1 MKLKGQKGSF
11 QWHKPTLGIMTI
23 SSGLTQFI
31 GFGSTLA
38 LGHVYLPS
46 DFGQYSLAISMAT
59 VLAPVLT
66 FSMEI
71 FIVPAKDDREAR
83 LYVRRIFMAMLRNF
97 VILLFCG
104 LLLQHIKI
112 AEVAQSIDITIAGLL
127 GLLLALLYAT
137 FSVVTQILLRE
148 QEFKKLAIRNPVQNF
163 LIGASQI
170 ALSAPITKNFG
181 LILGE
186 FLGRIVGTSFLARRA
201 TRIYRKW
208 DSLETKDVPKPV
220 KPSLIFVN
228 FSSIVFD
235 LLSVSAVIF
244 FSTAFFTKGEVGQ
257 VAMAQRILSFP
268 VVLLGTVF
276 SQYLLAKG
284 AAEFRVG
291 RRLNSEGFNSI
302 LTLLFIISFVILG
315 VLYLLL
321 PLIVEMLLGNKWLE
335 SITIIHYLIPATLIS
350 FIWNPLSSLFYVYR
364 KWYAFLYVSMI
375 RFLFILIA
383 ASFSRFQ
390 ELPLSRSLMI
400 ITLFGAIAQLGGI
413 WYLRKLCTNSLID

>member
-244 FSTAFFTKGEVGQ
+244 FSTAF
-257 VAMAQRILSFP
+257 
-268 VVLLGTVF
+268 LLKVKWARLRWRNEYSV
-276 SQYLLAKG
+276 SQ
-284 AAEFRVG
+284 
-291 RRLNSEGFNSI
+291 
-302 LTLLFIISFVILG
+302 
-315 VLYLLL
+315 
-321 PLIVEMLLGNKWLE
+321 
-335 SITIIHYLIPATLIS
+335 
-350 FIWNPLSSLFYVYR
+350 LFY
-364 KWYAFLYVSMI
+364 LG
-375 RFLFILIA
+375 RFFHNTY
-383 ASFSRFQ
+383 
-390 ELPLSRSLMI
+390 LPKAPQN
-400 ITLFGAIAQLGGI
+400 FEWVG
-413 WYLRKLCTNSLID
+413 D